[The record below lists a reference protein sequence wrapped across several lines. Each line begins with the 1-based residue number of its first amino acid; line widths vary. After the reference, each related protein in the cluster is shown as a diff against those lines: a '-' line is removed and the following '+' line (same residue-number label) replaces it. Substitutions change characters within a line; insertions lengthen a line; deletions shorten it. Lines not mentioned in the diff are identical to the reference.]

1 MTLVRIGCP
10 IWTHDQWFGSL
21 FPANTAK
28 EKSLAAYAHNFNSV
42 EGNTSFYHIPDEKTV
57 MRWGEQ
63 VSKDFVLPLSF
74 TAVSVTIKNSS
85 ILKMIYT

>member
-42 EGNTSFYHIPDEKTV
+42 EGNTSFYHILDKKTV
-57 MRWGEQ
+57 MVWGEK
-63 VSKDFVLPLSF
+63 VSKDFRLTFKF
-74 TAVSVTIKNSS
+74 TGVTGKNKKLFNFK
-85 ILKMIYT
+85 ID